1 MGLIFSLAAKSLRN
15 RLLTTVLTLISIALS
30 IALLVGVE
38 NVRVGIQES
47 FRNTIR
53 GTDLIVGPR
62 SSSLQLLLFSV
73 FGMGSPLGN
82 NMSHETYE
90 RWKNHPQVAWTIPY
104 SLGDSHHGFRV
115 IGTTDDFY
123 EYYRYRLNGRVEL
136 ATGRRP
142 QTDHEVVIGTEVATR
157 LKYQLG
163 AKVAVT
169 HGLRGG
175 GIMDHDENPFVVVGT
190 LKRTFTPIDRSL
202 YVTLA
207 GIHAM
212 HEGWEGGAPPSSRL
226 NMPGSARGRS
236 TGGPPAMP
244 GATPPPAM
252 PGASPPPAMPGASA
266 PPPMQGA
273 KAPATGTGKTP
284 PPMPGAKTPP
294 SKPETTQQND
304 HPHVAGDHDSTQVTA
319 FFLGAKSRVQTL
331 QLQREINTWTGE
343 PLTAVIPGAALA
355 ELWQSIGFAEDGL
368 RVITFFVVAVGLL
381 GMLVSL
387 YSSLN
392 ARRRE
397 MAILRAIGAGPRK
410 IVALLVLES
419 GILSIVG
426 CIAGVA
432 VVYLLLLVGR
442 PLVEQHFGLFIPLRA
457 LGKVE
462 WIYIGV
468 VCIAGFLVGFV
479 PALKAYRN
487 TLADGLSIRL

>member
-1 MGLIFSLAAKSLRN
+1 
-15 RLLTTVLTLISIALS
+15 
-30 IALLVGVE
+30 VE
-38 NVRVGIQES
+38 NVRVGIQDS

-90 RWKNHPQVAWTIPY
+90 HWKNHPAVAWTIPY
-104 SLGDSHHGFRV
+104 SLGDSHRNFRV

-123 EYYRYRLNGRVEL
+123 EHYRFRANGRVEL
-136 ATGRRP
+136 QQGRRP
-142 QTDHEVVIGTEVATR
+142 QTDHEVVIGSEVAER
-157 LKYQLG
+157 LAYTVG
-163 AKVAVT
+163 SSIAVT

-175 GIMDHDENPFVVVGT
+175 GIMDHEDNPFKVVGI
-190 LKRTFTPIDRSL
+190 LRRTFTPIDRSL

-212 HEGWEGGAPPSSRL
+212 HEGWEGGAPPGSRMS
-226 NMPGSARGRS
+226 MPGAA
-236 TGGPPAMP
+236 GPPAMP
-244 GATPPPAM
+244 GASTPPAMPGSAGPPAM
-252 PGASPPPAMPGASA
+252 PGASPPPAMPGAATASRQSGASA
-266 PPPMQGA
+266 RAAGGA
-273 KAPATGTGKTP
+273 ATRGATGRAAVGGSDSTH
-284 PPMPGAKTPP
+284 A
-294 SKPETTQQND
+294 
-304 HPHVAGDHDSTQVTA
+304 HAAGDHEETQVTA
-319 FFLGAKSRVQTL
+319 FFVGAKSRVQTL
-331 QLQREINTWTGE
+331 QLQREINTWTTE
-343 PLTAVIPGAALA
+343 PLSAVVPGVALA
-355 ELWQSIGFAEDGL
+355 EMWQSIGFAEKGL

-410 IVALLVLES
+410 IVSLLVLES
-419 GILSIVG
+419 GIMSIVG

-432 VVYLLLLVGR
+432 LVYALIIIGG
-442 PLVEQHFGLFIPLRA
+442 PIVERQFGLFIPLRP

-468 VCIAGFLVGFV
+468 VCAAGFLVGFV
-479 PALKAYRN
+479 PAFKAYRN
-487 TLADGLSIRL
+487 TLADGLSIKL